1 MAVPGSLPQRVYLLA
16 YDPGK
21 GRVRFTTQ
29 LGAMLRAAALADL
42 YGSGHLT
49 DENGRAV
56 VAAGHRPSGDPFL
69 EAVRAEIAAAK
80 PRKWQHWVG
89 RHQGAA
95 TRTVRQ
101 QLGDG
106 GWARLQ
112 PYRILGMFPATRVT
126 PRDPR
131 VRKEILGRVGNA
143 LKKPIGRVD
152 AADAAL
158 VAVIAAGDLGLV
170 LDRRTRRAHKRRIHE
185 LTELSGPVAPAL
197 KKSVEAANSAGG

>member
-1 MAVPGSLPQRVYLLA
+1 MAVPGSLPLRVYLLA
-16 YDPGK
+16 HDPAK

-49 DENGRAV
+49 DEKGRAV
-56 VAAGHRPSGDPFL
+56 VSGRHRPCGDPFL
-69 EAVRAEIAAAK
+69 ESVRAEIAAAK

-89 RHQGAA
+89 RNQGAA
-95 TRTVRQ
+95 TRAVRQ

-106 GWARLQ
+106 GWARLR
-112 PYRILGMFPATRVT
+112 PYRILGLFPATRVT
-126 PRDPR
+126 IRDPR
-131 VRKEILGRVGNA
+131 VRKELLGRVNNA
-143 LKKPIGRVD
+143 VKKPMGRVD

-170 LDRRTRRAHKRRIHE
+170 LDRRTRRTHKRRIHE
-185 LTELSGPVAPAL
+185 LTEISGPVAPAL
-197 KKSVEAANSAGG
+197 KKSIEAANSGG